1 MKCAAIDFGTNTA
14 RLLIGERINQKLST
28 LRVEREIVRLGGGFS
43 DDRGLSEEAQQ
54 RGLSCLKRFAA
65 IIREYGVEQIRA
77 SATSAVRDAVNG
89 ATFVEHVFRETGIRL
104 NVIGGDLEG
113 RLTLD
118 GVISGL
124 DVIHEKMVV
133 LDVGGGS
140 TELTVAENGTPL
152 FVRSIPLGVVRLT
165 EGFTT
170 IRSMTQRIAT
180 VMNQLEAEMSAAGIF
195 GQPGSELVATAGTAT
210 TLAAIQME
218 MTDYDYRQVNNFLIS
233 RAEIE
238 AIYQRLLPLSPAER
252 ISIPGLEKGREDLI
266 MAGIL
271 ITEQVMDRFGFA
283 RLKVSDY
290 GLLEGLAISD
300 IELV

>member
-14 RLLIGERINQKLST
+14 RLLIGERINRKLST

-43 DDRGLSEEAQQ
+43 DDMGLSEEAQK
-54 RGLSCLKRFAA
+54 RGLNCLKKFAG

-113 RLTLD
+113 RLTLE

-140 TELTVAENGTPL
+140 TELTVAENGIPQ

-170 IRSMTQRIAT
+170 FQSMNQRIVT
-180 VMNQLEAEMSAAGIF
+180 VLNQLETEMSAAGIC

-218 MTDYDYRQVNNFLIS
+218 MTDYDYRRVNNFLIS

-238 AIYQRLLPLSPAER
+238 AIYQRLLPLSPSER

-271 ITEQVMDRFGFA
+271 ITGHVMDRFGFG

-300 IELV
+300 VELV